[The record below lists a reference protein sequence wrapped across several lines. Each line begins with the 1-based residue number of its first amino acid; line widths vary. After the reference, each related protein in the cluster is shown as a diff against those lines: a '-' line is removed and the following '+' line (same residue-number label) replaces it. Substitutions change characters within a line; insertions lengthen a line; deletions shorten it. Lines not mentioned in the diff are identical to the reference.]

1 MENNQVA
8 VVKEK
13 VQRYL
18 IDLLQNIQI
27 DRDGDFN
34 FRNGST
40 HVYVRV
46 QAMGDASTY
55 VSVWAPTNGDVPVT
69 PELYKYLVEKN
80 HYRFGHLATSEKD
93 GKAVINFTHQLLG
106 DFLDP
111 DELKMTVYLV
121 AETADQIDD
130 EIKAKFGGRLFHE
143 A

>member
-1 MENNQVA
+1 MDNNQVA

-13 VQRYL
+13 VQRFL

-34 FRNGST
+34 FRNGSAQ
-40 HVYVRV
+40 VYVRV
-46 QAMGDASTY
+46 APMGDASTY

-69 PELYKYLVEKN
+69 PELYKYLVEQN
-80 HYRFGHLATSEKD
+80 HYRFGHLALSEKD

-111 DELKMTVYLV
+111 DELKMAVVVV
-121 AETADQIDD
+121 AQTADQIDD
-130 EIKAKFGGRLFHE
+130 QIKAKFGGRTFHE

>member
-1 MENNQVA
+1 MDNNPVA
-8 VVKEK
+8 AVREK

-18 IDLLQNIQI
+18 IDLLQSIQI

-34 FRNGST
+34 FRHGSA

-46 QAMGDASTY
+46 HPLGEAGTY

-69 PELYKYLVEKN
+69 PDLYKYIVEQN
-80 HYRFGHLATSEKD
+80 HYRFGHLACTEKD
-93 GKAVINFTHQLLG
+93 GKAIINFTHQLLG

-111 DELKMTVYLV
+111 DELKMAVVVV
-121 AETADQIDD
+121 ARTADEVDD
-130 EIKAKFGGRLFHE
+130 QIKAKFGGRTFHE